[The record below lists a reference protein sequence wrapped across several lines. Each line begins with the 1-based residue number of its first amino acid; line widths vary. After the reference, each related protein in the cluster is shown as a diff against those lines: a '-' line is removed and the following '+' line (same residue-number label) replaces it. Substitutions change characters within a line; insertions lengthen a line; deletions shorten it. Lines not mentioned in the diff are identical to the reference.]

1 MYSSSSPSL
10 FIHHLHTSYITR
22 NQNRFL
28 DIKNQNISTKNI
40 ISIHTQQQIFKN
52 EKKNREKKYPKLSQI
67 NNCNT
72 CILNSIIFFQSKNY
86 DSSLTKTCRT
96 QNKMSK
102 GHSPY
107 IHVALT

>member
-1 MYSSSSPSL
+1 MYSSSNPSL

-28 DIKNQNISTKNI
+28 DIKYQKH

-52 EKKNREKKYPKLSQI
+52 EKKDREKKYPKLSQI
-67 NNCNT
+67 NNCNL

-96 QNKMSK
+96 QNKMS
-102 GHSPY
+102 
-107 IHVALT
+107 